1 MNNRIKSITS
11 LTIIALLGLSVVSEA
26 DADTSRFRQLTDA
39 QIQVCVAEIGRHA
52 DYGNASR
59 VVHEIVALEQRNL
72 EEMEISVETSVY
84 LQSDGDLPRE
94 YRVSCVTGTRRD
106 LVKFNIA
113 PLDRDK

>member
-1 MNNRIKSITS
+1 MSMQLKSISS
-11 LTIIALLGLSVVSEA
+11 LTILVLLGLSVVSEA
-26 DADTSRFRQLTDA
+26 DAGTSRFRHLTDA

-52 DYGNASR
+52 DYADASR

-106 LVKFNIA
+106 LVKFHIA
-113 PLDRDK
+113 PLDADK